1 MDSEQDAS
9 SYSRKNLLSAE
20 VKSMWNLVKISKNLC
35 TREQCIRFAEDN
47 GLILR
52 SKLCSTHRVPMKVV
66 IKGNITVGSF
76 RCHRGTCRDKSSI
89 SRAKGTWFEN
99 ANLSFP
105 NIYYLMYCY
114 AHHWPQAMVRLE
126 NFNEGPVLSS
136 KTITDWYNFCR
147 EVVVSYQID
156 QQKVIGKIGGKNKVV
171 QIDEIKFGKGKQ
183 NKDKSPE
190 NQWLLG
196 LIEDDSE
203 DLRLEIC
210 NDNVRSVEALLPL
223 IKKHVKE
230 GTIIR
235 SDFWDSIDSLTGS
248 GYKYQK
254 TNYDDTE
261 NPIDNDENYI
271 RRIDSQWR
279 VVKRFY
285 YRDNFKNCTNF
296 ADMMV
301 ECLWRKS
308 ISEKHEDPFLK
319 LIEAVKYTYKL

>member
-89 SRAKGTWFEN
+89 SRAK
-99 ANLSFP
+99 
-105 NIYYLMYCY
+105 
-114 AHHWPQAMVRLE
+114 AMVRLE